1 MRRHVQSFETG
12 PRAPPYLNLDG
23 ELCESVLRA
32 FSTAPPAVFRDRT
45 PESLLIFS
53 DPRAIIEET
62 MSLPAENLADDEP
75 AAPVRPS
82 SEPAEL
88 PLTVIEARSGWQP
101 LDLDELWRFRELI
114 YFFAWRDVK
123 VRYKQTVLGAAW
135 AILQPTLMMAVFT
148 LVLGRMAHVP
158 AGELP
163 YPLFAYAGLLPW
175 TFFAT
180 AITAAGQSVVYA
192 ERLVGKVYFPR
203 LAIPLAALG
212 PALVDFALASV
223 VLGVLM
229 AWYGVAPRW
238 TLLLV
243 PVFMALLTAIGLGI
257 GTLLAALNVA
267 YRDVRHALPFL
278 VQLWLFATPSVY
290 LDTSSSEAALGD
302 QAAAHETVRLP
313 KPLANSESPAPKSS
327 AGAWTILRLNPIDG
341 IIACLRAAALGGPIP
356 WPRLVYP
363 VIIAPVLLAGGCYYF
378 RRVEDSFADI
388 L

>member
-1 MRRHVQSFETG
+1 
-12 PRAPPYLNLDG
+12 
-23 ELCESVLRA
+23 
-32 FSTAPPAVFRDRT
+32 
-45 PESLLIFS
+45 
-53 DPRAIIEET
+53 
-62 MSLPAENLADDEP
+62 MSLPAEKLDATDDVPPASGEP
-75 AAPVRPS
+75 NP
-82 SEPAEL
+82 PAEL

-101 LDLDELWRFRELI
+101 LDLAELWRFRELI

-158 AGELP
+158 AGDLP

-192 ERLVGKVYFPR
+192 ERLVTKIYFPR

-223 VLGVLM
+223 VLGALM
-229 AWYGVAPRW
+229 AWYRVAPSW
-238 TLLLV
+238 SWLLV
-243 PVFMALLTAIGLGI
+243 PALMALLMLAALGI

-290 LDTSSSEAALGD
+290 LDTSPTDAWANGASLLALNPLDGLIAFFRAALLDGP
-302 QAAAHETVRLP
+302 LP
-313 KPLANSESPAPKSS
+313 
-327 AGAWTILRLNPIDG
+327 WMRI
-341 IIACLRAAALGGPIP
+341 
-356 WPRLVYP
+356 VYP
-363 VIIAPVLLAGGCYYF
+363 AIAVPVVLFAGCFYF

-388 L
+388 I

>member
-1 MRRHVQSFETG
+1 
-12 PRAPPYLNLDG
+12 
-23 ELCESVLRA
+23 
-32 FSTAPPAVFRDRT
+32 
-45 PESLLIFS
+45 
-53 DPRAIIEET
+53 
-62 MSLPAENLADDEP
+62 MSLPAEKLDASEAVPP
-75 AAPVRPS
+75 AAGEPNL
-82 SEPAEL
+82 PAEL
-88 PLTVIEARSGWQP
+88 PLTVIEARSGWRS

-123 VRYKQTVLGAAW
+123 VRYKQTALGAAW

-158 AGELP
+158 AGDLP

-180 AITAAGQSVVYA
+180 AITGAGQSVVYA

-203 LAIPLAALG
+203 LAIPLAAMG

-243 PVFMALLTAIGLGI
+243 PAFMALLLVIALGI

-290 LDTSSSEAALGD
+290 LDTSAS
-302 QAAAHETVRLP
+302 AAAPDHQPAADHAAPETVRP
-313 KPLANSESPAPKSS
+313 KEPLASS
-327 AGAWTILRLNPIDG
+327 AEASSRPSAGPWTILRLNPIDG

-363 VIIAPVLLAGGCYYF
+363 AIIAPLLLAAGCYYF